1 MLEKNN
7 SIPLAS
13 RVTKDEDDGQ
23 AFKLNKSSVLC
34 LCIDVV
40 LFLN

>member
-23 AFKLNKSSVLC
+23 AFKLKSSVLC